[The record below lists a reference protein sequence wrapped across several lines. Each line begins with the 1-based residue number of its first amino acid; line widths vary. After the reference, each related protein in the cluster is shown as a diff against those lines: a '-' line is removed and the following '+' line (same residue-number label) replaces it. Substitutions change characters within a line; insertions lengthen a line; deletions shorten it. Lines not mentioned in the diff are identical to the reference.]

1 MASAV
6 AAIATL
12 ALATAVLLTT
22 VVMQLRGRWNRS
34 ALIVARILAVFAVLV
49 VLTAQVPARGWLTNA
64 DSPAH
69 DWFVDH
75 RSDRWT
81 AIADFV
87 TNAGGPGWVVT
98 ITVVLAAF
106 VAWRRRSP
114 MPAIFLLGI
123 VETAALAS
131 KFTKFAVDRARPP
144 VEARLVEV
152 ADMSYPSG
160 HATHIA
166 AFVGALWVVFEIRK
180 YSKARILALAV
191 PAALAVAAVAIS
203 RLYLGVHWL
212 TDVVAGV
219 LIGTIVVLIGALAY
233 SLVDGGEPLI
243 QEIAPRR
250 RAVA

>member
-1 MASAV
+1 MASAR
-6 AAIATL
+6 TW
-12 ALATAVLLTT
+12 T
-22 VVMQLRGRWNRS
+22 RS
-34 ALIVARILAVFAVLV
+34 ALIVAVFAILV
-49 VLTAQVPARGWLTNA
+49 VLTTQVTAQGWLTDA
-64 DSPAH
+64 DVPVH

-75 RSDRWT
+75 RTDRWT
-81 AIADFV
+81 TVADFV

-98 ITVVLAAF
+98 TTIVLAAF

-123 VETAALAS
+123 VETAAIAS
-131 KFTKFAVDRARPP
+131 KLTKLAVGRDRPP
-144 VEARLVEV
+144 EVSRLATV

-180 YSKARILALAV
+180 HSTARIVSLATLSAFV
-191 PAALAVAAVAIS
+191 VAAVACS

-219 LIGTIVVLIGALAY
+219 LIAAVVVLIGALAY
-233 SLVDGGEPLI
+233 ALVDGGEPLI
-243 QEIAPRR
+243 QRVTARR
-250 RAVA
+250 RAIV

>member
-12 ALATAVLLTT
+12 VLAAAVILTSA
-22 VVMQLRGRWNRS
+22 VIQLRGQWTRS
-34 ALIVARILAVFAVLV
+34 SLIVARIIAVFAVLV
-49 VLTAQVPARGWLTNA
+49 VLTAQVPARGWLTDA
-64 DSPAH
+64 DVPAH

-75 RSDRWT
+75 RTDRWT
-81 AIADFV
+81 TVADFV

-106 VAWRRRSP
+106 IAWRRRSP
-114 MPAIFLLGI
+114 MPAIFMLGI

-144 VEARLVEV
+144 EVSRLATV

-180 YSKARILALAV
+180 HSTARILSLAILSAFV
-191 PAALAVAAVAIS
+191 VSAVAIS

-219 LIGTIVVLIGALAY
+219 LIAALVVLIGALAHA
-233 SLVDGGEPLI
+233 LVDGGEPLI
-243 QEIAPRR
+243 QRVAPRR
-250 RAVA
+250 RATV